1 MTTNNSMSRF
11 ALILGLALASCS
23 MVPSVA
29 QGADVK
35 LEAVLVWGT
44 NGGKPSGSDLKP
56 ITDSIAQR
64 LNSLPLKYTNYFEV
78 NRKKFDLKDKGAAE
92 VSMSKECKINVR
104 SLEAGK
110 LEVTLIGRGQPVG
123 KITQE
128 LKKGHCL
135 VTGGNAEDS
144 TAWFV
149 LISQVE

>member
-1 MTTNNSMSRF
+1 MTTHYSMSRL
-11 ALILGLALASCS
+11 ALIFGLAMASWFL
-23 MVPSVA
+23 VPSVA
-29 QGADVK
+29 RAADAK

-44 NGGKPSGSDLKP
+44 NGGKPADSDLKP
-56 ITDSIAQR
+56 ITDSIAQK

-78 NRKKFDLKDKGAAE
+78 NRKKFELKDKGAAE
-92 VSMSKECKINVR
+92 VTMSKDCKINVR
-104 SLEAGK
+104 SMEGGK
-110 LEVTLIGRGQPVG
+110 LEVTLIGQGKPVG

-149 LISQVE
+149 VINQAE